1 MTIVRLVALLCW
13 TVAGIVDFVGLR
25 LIVRGAGAAGHPDQ
39 SRIVVMG
46 FRRLILGG
54 GLICFGLGF
63 WFDNYLLHLIGAVF
77 LLEEAVETGLMMTVL
92 KRKGP
97 S

>member
-1 MTIVRLVALLCW
+1 MTLDRLVALFCW
-13 TVAGIVDFVGLR
+13 TIAGVVDFIGLR
-25 LIVRGAGAAGHPDQ
+25 LIVRGAGADGHPDQ
-39 SRIVVMG
+39 SRMVVRG

-63 WFDNYLLHLIGAVF
+63 WFDNHLLHLIGVVF